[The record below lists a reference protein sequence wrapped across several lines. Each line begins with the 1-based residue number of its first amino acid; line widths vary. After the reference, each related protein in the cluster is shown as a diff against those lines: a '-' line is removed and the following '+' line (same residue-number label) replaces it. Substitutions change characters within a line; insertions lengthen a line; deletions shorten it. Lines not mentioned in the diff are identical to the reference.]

1 MTKSFAFF
9 IFCWGD
15 TLFIFI
21 LFQSLCDHFD
31 CGLER
36 CATDFKHNLTNQQ
49 EQPHLPGSAE

>member
-36 CATDFKHNLTNQQ
+36 CATDFKQTNRNSHTYQ
-49 EQPHLPGSAE
+49 EVLSE